1 MVPSW
6 FGTEVCDRDGLPVG
20 AVVDVY
26 CDEASLRPAWLLVD
40 DGARLALVPTT
51 GGCSRRGAVLLAAER
66 AAVDASPSIARPPH
80 VLTGEPFLRL
90 ARHYGVRIQRSGSCS
105 ALRGPAAALGA

>member
-26 CDEASLRPAWLLVD
+26 CDAATSRPAWLLVD
-40 DGARLALVPTT
+40 DGARLALVPAA
-51 GGCSRRGAVLLAAER
+51 GSRRRSGAVLLDAER
-66 AAVDASPSIARPPH
+66 AAVDDAPSVARAPG
-80 VLTGEPFLRL
+80 VLTGEPLLRL
-90 ARHYGVRIQRSGSCS
+90 ARHYGVRCDRFAACS
-105 ALRGPAAALGA
+105 ALRGPRAAVAA

>member
-26 CDEASLRPAWLLVD
+26 CDEASCRPAWLLVD
-40 DGARLALVPTT
+40 DGARLALVPAT
-51 GGCSRRGAVLLAAER
+51 GGCSRRGAIVLCAGR
-66 AAVDASPSIARPPH
+66 AAVDASPAIARPPQ
-80 VLTGEPFLRL
+80 VLTGEPLMRL
-90 ARHYGVRIQRSGSCS
+90 ARHYGVRIDRFGACR
-105 ALRGPAAALGA
+105 ALRGTAVGLAA